1 MGGAV
6 SVDLDRL
13 REINAELTEAHARAD
28 FLRRDRAEVVGR
40 LLESLTLQDIAA
52 MTGVTRQRVHQ
63 WAQS

>member
-1 MGGAV
+1 M

-40 LLESLTLQDIAA
+40 LLESGLTLRDIASVI
-52 MTGVTRQRVHQ
+52 GVSHQRVHQ